1 MEVSV
6 DLMNSKVIRSA
17 SVEALVGQHPWRATP
32 DYKAMEEQIYQ
43 VTLKHKKYGAVE
55 TIAVGDIAALTL
67 VSETKK
73 FNRKL
78 KLQVGANM
86 FDRELEAAL
95 VGGEAGKTFAVSHSA
110 GQITCTVEAI
120 QRLVVP
126 ALTDEMAQKLQIEGI
141 STAAALKEHY
151 LQESLK
157 KQLLDEVFDFIPAF
171 LDQWEVAIDE
181 QDLIEMDE
189 HEMERCRGISRS
201 MGQVFDEMTEEQ
213 LLGAVGCRN
222 IPEFRAMIHEYHKK
236 TLRALLAEA
245 YLSGQDVVPLTPA
258 DANPYYGALMDRIV
272 LCALQQMKEKE
283 TC

>member
-1 MEVSV
+1 MR
-6 DLMNSKVIRSA
+6 SKVIRSA

-43 VTLKHKKYGAVE
+43 VTLKHKKYDAVE
-55 TIAVGDIAALTL
+55 TIAVGDVAALTL

-95 VGGEAGKTFAVSHSA
+95 VGGEAGKTFAVSHPA

-126 ALTDEMAQKLQIEGI
+126 ALTDEMAQQLQIEGV
-141 STAAALKEHY
+141 SCAAELREYY
-151 LQESLK
+151 LDESLK
-157 KQLLDEVFDFIPAF
+157 KQLQDEVFDFIPIL
-171 LDQWEVAIDE
+171 LDEWEFVIDE
-181 QDLIEMDE
+181 QDLSDMDE
-189 HEMERCRGISRS
+189 YEMERCRGISRS
-201 MGQVFDEMTEEQ
+201 MGQVFDDMTEQE
-213 LLGAVGCRN
+213 LLGAVGCHN
-222 IPEFRAMIHEYHKK
+222 IPEFRAMIHEYHEK
-236 TLRALLAEA
+236 TLRAMLAEA
-245 YLSGQDVVPLTPA
+245 YLSERDVSPLTPA

-272 LCALQQMKEKE
+272 LCALQQMKENV

>member
-1 MEVSV
+1 MR
-6 DLMNSKVIRSA
+6 SKVIRSA

-32 DYKAMEEQIYQ
+32 DYKAMDEQIYQ
-43 VTLKHKKYGAVE
+43 VTLKHKKYDAVE
-55 TIAVGDIAALTL
+55 AIAVGDIAALTL

-95 VGGEAGKTFAVSHSA
+95 VGGEAGKTFAVFHPA

-126 ALTDEMAQKLQIEGI
+126 ALTDEMAQQLQIEGV
-141 STAAALKEHY
+141 SCAAELREYY
-151 LQESLK
+151 LDESLK
-157 KQLLDEVFDFIPAF
+157 KQLQDEVFDFIPIL
-171 LDQWEVAIDE
+171 LDEWEFVIDE
-181 QDLIEMDE
+181 QDLFDMDE

-201 MGQVFDEMTEEQ
+201 MGQVFDDMTERE

-222 IPEFRAMIHEYHKK
+222 IPEFRAMIHEYHEK
-236 TLRALLAEA
+236 TLRAMLAEA
-245 YLSGQDVVPLTPA
+245 YLSERDVSSLTPA

-272 LCALQQMKEKE
+272 LCALQQMKENV